1 MIHNNIKITV
11 KSSNEN
17 EVAKKQ
23 CCVGVTTLQGTV
35 LRGRSMRKVES
46 HWSTETRVA
55 GLLIM
60 LLFMTAKEAR
70 RGGRGI

>member
-23 CCVGVTTLQGTV
+23 CCVGVTTLRGTV
-35 LRGRSMRKVES
+35 LRGRSVRKVES

-70 RGGRGI
+70 RVGRGI